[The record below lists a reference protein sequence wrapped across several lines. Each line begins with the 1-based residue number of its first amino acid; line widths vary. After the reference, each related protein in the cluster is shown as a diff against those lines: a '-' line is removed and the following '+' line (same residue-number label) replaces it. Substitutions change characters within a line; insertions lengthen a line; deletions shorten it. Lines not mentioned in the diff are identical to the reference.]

1 MAISVD
7 WGTKVIT
14 VPKADTTLVTLGPPE
29 IRQLDVDTFRLALK
43 ALEDDEVG
51 MAFPDTHQHN
61 TEVTI
66 AGIVY
71 ARFIEFINGYTIT
84 FEPGAYGVDLVG
96 ANNNIM
102 DVLNMNATQVR
113 SNNSAGLVV
122 AISGETFQA
131 MTQDVLGLSGENTV
145 WSAMVHDAN
154 SNLTSARITQY
165 TDNSLTTIRK
175 QWDVTAS
182 FNADR
187 ELQSYQL
194 VEV

>member
-1 MAISVD
+1 MPTVD
-7 WGTKVIT
+7 WGTKVISI
-14 VPKADTTLVTLGPPE
+14 PKADTSLVDIGPPE
-29 IRQLDVDTFRLALK
+29 IRQLDVDVLRLALK
-43 ALEDDEVG
+43 ALEDDEEG
-51 MAFPDTHQHN
+51 IPFPDTHQHN
-61 TEVTI
+61 TEVVI
-66 AGIVY
+66 SGIVY

-84 FEPGAYGVDLVG
+84 FEPGAYGVDLTG

-102 DVLNMNATQVR
+102 DVLNLNSTQVR

-122 AISGETFQA
+122 AISGETFQT

-145 WSAMVHDAN
+145 WSSLTHDAS

-165 TDNSLTTIRK
+165 TDNTLIVIRK

-182 FNADR
+182 FNANR
-187 ELQSYQL
+187 ELQTYSL

>member
-7 WGTKVIT
+7 WGTKVIF
-14 VPKADTTLVTLGPPE
+14 VPKADTTLINIGPPE

-43 ALEDDEVG
+43 ALEDDEEG

-61 TEVTI
+61 AEVVI
-66 AGIVY
+66 SGITY

-84 FEPGAYGVDLVG
+84 FEAGTYGVDLTG

-102 DVLNMNATQVR
+102 DVLNMNETQVR

-122 AISGETFQA
+122 AISGETFQT
-131 MTQDVLGLSGENTV
+131 MTLDVLGLSGENTV
-145 WSAMVHDAN
+145 WSAMNHDAN
-154 SNLTSARITQY
+154 SNLISARITQY
-165 TDNSLTTIRK
+165 TDNTLAVIRK
-175 QWDVTAS
+175 QWDITAS
-182 FNADR
+182 FNLNS
-187 ELQSYQL
+187 ELSSYQL